1 LNRIKARLCSV
12 RAWVILCLAWAAVI
26 AFAHRHEMD
35 PDGFTYLQMADRAAH
50 GHLLALVNPLWS
62 SGYPA
67 LLAVLL
73 AIFRP
78 APANAFVLAHL
89 LNYLLFIAA
98 TGAFVYF
105 LQGWRN
111 FALPE
116 EWLVVPLGFVLFLKF
131 TVDWLGL
138 HNCTPDLG
146 LGVTILVAAGI
157 LCRLARG
164 GRPWVLMPLLGFTL
178 GVGYYVKAPLFPLS
192 LFLFTLLFLIP
203 PGPAGSRAWILLAAA
218 VFGITA
224 TPLVMLQSHRVGHLS
239 YSESGAL
246 NYAWHVNGI
255 HPVQRPE
262 PLDPRVHFVHPPR
275 HLTEHPVTFEFGS
288 PLPVTYPIWYD
299 PAYWAEGVHPNFN
312 LQQQIAALKVT
323 LATYLEMAVELA
335 VVIVAAAVLLVTG
348 SASVWPH
355 GARLLWMIAW
365 PASAVALYALVHTE
379 RRYVAAFMILFW
391 LGLLTAGL
399 QRSTIASKGAIIA
412 LMSMTLLFQPTLRL
426 ALASGRAV
434 SSLLHHQ
441 PSGDLEA
448 AHALQRL
455 GLQLGDGIA
464 VVGESFEPYY
474 AWMAGLRVV
483 TQTPDEN
490 AVWRLSPSEFH
501 EWLRIVQQS
510 GAKAIVALDRPAY
523 ANQAEWRDGPTTY
536 EHSSTILAPG
546 AHRYSILPLK

>member
-1 LNRIKARLCSV
+1 
-12 RAWVILCLAWAAVI
+12 
-26 AFAHRHEMD
+26 MD

-50 GHLLALVNPLWS
+50 GDLLALVNPLWS

-105 LQGWRN
+105 LQGWRK
-111 FALPE
+111 FAPKDECLM
-116 EWLVVPLGFVLFLKF
+116 VPLGFLLFLKF

-146 LGVTILVAAGI
+146 LGVTVLVAAAI
-157 LCRLARG
+157 LCRLTLG

-178 GVGYYVKAPLFPLS
+178 GIGYHVKAPLFPLS
-192 LFLFTLLFLIP
+192 LFLFALLFLIP
-203 PGPAGSRAWILLAAA
+203 PCPAGLRAWVLLAVA

-224 TPLVMLQSHRVGHLS
+224 TPLVMLQSHRVGHVS

-255 HPVQRPE
+255 HPVQRAE
-262 PLDPRVHFVHPPR
+262 PLDARVHFVHPPR

-288 PLPVTYPIWYD
+288 PIPVTYPIWYD

-312 LQQQIAALKVT
+312 LSQQIAALKVT

-335 VVIVAAAVLLVTG
+335 VVIFAAVLLLSTG
-348 SASVWPH
+348 KGPLWPY
-355 GARLLWMIAW
+355 GARLLWMIVW

-399 QRSTIASKGAIIA
+399 QRTTIVSKGAIVA
-412 LMSMTLLFQPTLRL
+412 LMSMTLLFQPALRL
-426 ALASGRAV
+426 ALAGGRAA
-434 SSLLHHQ
+434 SSLLHRQ
-441 PSGDLEA
+441 PSGDLETA
-448 AHALQRL
+448 RALESL
-455 GLQLGDGIA
+455 GLKPGDGIA

-474 AWMAGLRVV
+474 AWMARLRVV
-483 TQTPDEN
+483 AQTPDES

-501 EWLRIVQQS
+501 EWLHIVQQS

-523 ANQAEWRDGPTTY
+523 ANQADWQDEPTTY

-546 AHRYSILPLK
+546 AHRYSILPLF